1 MKDRLDWGSIPH
13 SSTDERTTKYYM
25 TDIERLRSL
34 IRTMRLPRFRK
45 DNLDNKHGLLWLARN
60 MGMKNSKHLKYPE
73 AVEQLKIMLREKLYN
88 S

>member
-1 MKDRLDWGSIPH
+1 
-13 SSTDERTTKYYM
+13 M
-25 TDIERLRSL
+25 TDAERLRSL

-60 MGMKNSKHLKYPE
+60 MGMKNSKHPKYPE
-73 AVEQLKIMLREKLYN
+73 AVEQLKIILREKLYN